1 MATLTTNHTPSY
13 FEQMT
18 GKSISA
24 LWILRGF
31 TVASIV
37 PLVLAMFVFH
47 TGNRHDFCLG
57 LSVGVLVG
65 LLAQTF
71 AISKVDLNTTTQ
83 PSDVQDLRITR

>member
-1 MATLTTNHTPSY
+1 MATLSTNPHPSY
-13 FEQMT
+13 FQQMT

-57 LSVGVLVG
+57 LSVGILVG

-71 AISKVDLNTTTQ
+71 AISNVDLNTPPQ
-83 PSDVQDLRITR
+83 PSEVQDLRITR

>member
-1 MATLTTNHTPSY
+1 MATLSTNPHPSY

-47 TGNRHDFCLG
+47 TGNRHNFCLG
-57 LSVGVLVG
+57 FSIGTLIG
-65 LLAQTF
+65 LLVQTF
-71 AISKVDLNTTTQ
+71 AISNVDLNTTPQ
-83 PSDVQDLRITR
+83 PSDVHDIRVTR